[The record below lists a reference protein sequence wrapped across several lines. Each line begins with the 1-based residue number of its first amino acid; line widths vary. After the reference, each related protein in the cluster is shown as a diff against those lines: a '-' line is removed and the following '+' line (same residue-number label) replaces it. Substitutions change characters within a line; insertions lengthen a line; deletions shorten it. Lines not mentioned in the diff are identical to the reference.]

1 MKRQTIAR
9 ILRWV
14 ARIWSLLALALALL
28 VILTPDPYAVRPITA
43 TEIFLL
49 SFWGIAILGLLI
61 GWIWERLGGFIAIFT
76 MAVRELV
83 YWAVTGEWIINFL
96 LIWVLVIPPA
106 VMYLLVGQFSDKT
119 PKVEA

>member
-1 MKRQTIAR
+1 MQKQKIVT
-9 ILRWV
+9 ILRWI
-14 ARIWSLLALALALL
+14 ARIWSLLVFIFALV
-28 VILTPDPYAVRPITA
+28 VIFSPDPYAVHPPTA
-43 TEIFLL
+43 KEVFLL

-61 GWIWERLGGFIAIFT
+61 GWKWERLGGFIAIFT

-106 VMYLLVGQFSDKT
+106 VMYLLVGRFSERT